1 MTKIQVK
8 VVLFCTVFFFAT
20 IFLLSGQV
28 WATSGEEVEIEA
40 DVLEYDPATGIMN
53 AFGNVK
59 LRQDEIT
66 ITTSQLFYCR
76 EDGMVRTNETVHF
89 QSSTLDLTG
98 EGLWYSL
105 STREGEIKEVK
116 GQGKEVYFSGR
127 AGIISPDDFT
137 VRDGSYTTCELAN
150 PCFNIS
156 ARKVRID
163 EEYVKIGFGWLELKG
178 LKVLPLPPLRLPTDM
193 DWPDL
198 EAGYTNERGLFVGV
212 TTEQP
217 VSERVRY
224 SYGGSIGTKKWLSL
238 DAGLTWQAGKV
249 SINTTGSYRING
261 AHIFNTIWRYTDT
274 WGELSASF
282 YQEWGSEAE
291 NIGLLQVTHPFSAK
305 TSGSLFYQ
313 IEEWGG
319 IKTHG
324 ARISGRWIPGFTIGL
339 GMVHGAGNLEEARLG
354 WHPETSIS
362 WSGNLAKTWSL
373 SANATYLWGKGMK
386 ATEGV
391 WLSQWISLTKDLH
404 CLAIS
409 LNYDFIEEDYGL
421 AFRIKW

>member
-261 AHIFNTIWRYTDT
+261 AHIFNTIWRYT
-274 WGELSASF
+274 
-282 YQEWGSEAE
+282 
-291 NIGLLQVTHPFSAK
+291 
-305 TSGSLFYQ
+305 
-313 IEEWGG
+313 
-319 IKTHG
+319 
-324 ARISGRWIPGFTIGL
+324 
-339 GMVHGAGNLEEARLG
+339 
-354 WHPETSIS
+354 
-362 WSGNLAKTWSL
+362 
-373 SANATYLWGKGMK
+373 
-386 ATEGV
+386 
-391 WLSQWISLTKDLH
+391 
-404 CLAIS
+404 
-409 LNYDFIEEDYGL
+409 
-421 AFRIKW
+421 